1 VSFSQNHVG
10 QSTGALELSP
20 LVEDVDLSDTAG
32 LLFLSLL
39 IHVIDGTE
47 KLRPFVWNVLHVY
60 DLSHCV
66 YLAVWYWERQHGREG
81 GQGGCC
87 VAYKVSVVAR
97 SQTTGTIIIGQRALF
112 REGVAA
118 LLKHTP
124 YKIIATAQR
133 PSELKEVRPPA
144 GSRPLIILG
153 VDDATEGASEAS
165 ANIRALRSQIP
176 GSTIVVIAETHTPV
190 NFQQILMAAPDGYV
204 ANLSSRD
211 VLLRLLEVA
220 LLDQQVIV
228 LSRPSSSSSPADE
241 GDLTKPTSSGNHDNT
256 YDLQYSA
263 ARHGNDRD
271 PRLSQREREILFRL
285 AEGDSNKQIARLCN
299 ITESTVKVHLKAILR
314 KITVH
319 NRTQAAIWA
328 IAKGYRALPEAIYHA
343 PKPANSDQSN
353 AEQQRPSTNGKSA
366 AVAVSGK

>member
-1 VSFSQNHVG
+1 
-10 QSTGALELSP
+10 
-20 LVEDVDLSDTAG
+20 
-32 LLFLSLL
+32 
-39 IHVIDGTE
+39 
-47 KLRPFVWNVLHVY
+47 
-60 DLSHCV
+60 
-66 YLAVWYWERQHGREG
+66 
-81 GQGGCC
+81 
-87 VAYKVSVVAR
+87 VSVVAR
-97 SQTTGTIIIGQRALF
+97 SQTTSTVIIGQRALF

-118 LLKHTP
+118 LLRHTP

-133 PSELKEVRPPA
+133 PSELKEIRPPA

-153 VDDATEGASEAS
+153 VDDTGASEAG

-204 ANLSSRD
+204 ANLNSRD

-241 GDLTKPTSSGNHDNT
+241 SDLTKRTGSGNHDKT

-263 ARHGNDRD
+263 AHHGNDRD

-328 IAKGYRALPEAIYHA
+328 IAKGYRALPEAIYDA

-353 AEQQRPSTNGKSA
+353 AERQRPSSNGKSA